1 MIKWYEKLASRFLGW
16 VYVSI
21 ECIESRSM
29 KTKKKSAQCFH
40 ATVGKLLSFWNILS
54 VR

>member
-29 KTKKKSAQCFH
+29 KTKKKVLNVFMQQWE
-40 ATVGKLLSFWNILS
+40 SF
-54 VR
+54 